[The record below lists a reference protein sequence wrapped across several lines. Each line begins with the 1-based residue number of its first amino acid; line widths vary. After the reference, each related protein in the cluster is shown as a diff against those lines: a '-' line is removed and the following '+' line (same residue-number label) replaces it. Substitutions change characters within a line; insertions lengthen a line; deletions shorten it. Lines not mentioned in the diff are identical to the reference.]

1 MGMCAFSLALSSLV
15 WCLVSVLI
23 EFIEK
28 WLRIVAVMQ
37 LTRTLYTS
45 PTLPP
50 SSSSSLEC
58 VDCEH
63 ERGSCHDSCC
73 RHGHGDEVDSASSC
87 TMLKD
92 KEYDVNKVDD
102 KVYEDVTC
110 SICLEEYEGG
120 DELIV
125 LPCKHRYHGN
135 K

>member
-1 MGMCAFSLALSSLV
+1 MGMCSFSLALSSLV
-15 WCLVSVLI
+15 WCVVSVLI
-23 EFIEK
+23 EIIEK
-28 WLRIVAVMQ
+28 WRRIVAVMQ

-45 PTLPP
+45 PTP
-50 SSSSSLEC
+50 SSSSLGC

-63 ERGSCHDSCC
+63 DRGSQDSCG
-73 RHGHGDEVDSASSC
+73 HGHGHGGEVSASSC
-87 TMLKD
+87 TKVKD

-120 DELIV
+120 DKLIV